1 MDWYGIPAVLP
12 LSPPPPPTHHK
23 LIDLLARVPGQVA

>member
-12 LSPPPPPTHHK
+12 LSPPPPTHHK

>member
-12 LSPPPPPTHHK
+12 LPPPPTHHK

>member
-1 MDWYGIPAVLP
+1 MDWYGIPAVL
-12 LSPPPPPTHHK
+12 PPPPPTHHK

>member
-1 MDWYGIPAVLP
+1 MDWYGILAVL
-12 LSPPPPPTHHK
+12 PPPPPTHHK